1 MVITSFARFKE
12 GLVTAGNVLVT
23 LTVSSSSSSKRNVWT
38 GRANSVVVVV
48 SV

>member
-12 GLVTAGNVLVT
+12 GLVTARNVLVT
-23 LTVSSSSSSKRNVWT
+23 LTARNVWT